1 MLVMAACTCP
11 APVWAD
17 AEVMT
22 VEEAALLLRVPAH
35 ALLELA
41 SAGAVPGRLVGGEWR
56 FSRAALLDWLR
67 GARQDERP
75 SAVADPATVRGR
87 ASLAQPVAG
96 ERPASPTAEVVA
108 LRDQAALLRGGETT
122 LEPGLAYAR
131 TERESFP
138 VLREERRALL
148 TSLTARYG
156 LRNELQVTA
165 RLPWSYRRETS
176 YAVSATPPDVQTSV
190 SEARYTGD
198 LSLSLL
204 GVGLR
209 ETLGR
214 PHLIWSI
221 DSVLPT
227 GPGDRGLGAS
237 AILSK
242 SYDPVVLFGGLAY
255 MHGASLDASNPRRQ
269 LSRNNWRLTLGY
281 TYAVNDNL
289 ALNGL
294 FGGSYASER
303 PAAAG
308 ELPAARETHQVQFG
322 LTWMLRRGLF
332 LEPAVAF
339 AVGGASPDMTV
350 SLNIPYTF

>member
-1 MLVMAACTCP
+1 MLVMAACSCLAP
-11 APVWAD
+11 ARAD
-17 AEVMT
+17 GEVMT
-22 VEEAALLLRVPAH
+22 VEEAALFLRVPAH
-35 ALLELA
+35 ALRELA
-41 SAGAVPGRLVGGEWR
+41 SAGTVPARLVGGEWR

-67 GARQDERP
+67 GSRQDER
-75 SAVADPATVRGR
+75 AIAATDLTAIRGQ
-87 ASLAQPVAG
+87 AS
-96 ERPASPTAEVVA
+96 PASTAEAVA
-108 LRDQAALLRGGETT
+108 LRDQAALLKGGETT
-122 LEPGLAYAR
+122 VELGLAYAR
-131 TERESFP
+131 TDRESFP
-138 VLREERRALL
+138 VLREEQRALL
-148 TSLTARYG
+148 TTLTARYG
-156 LRNELQVTA
+156 VRDELQITA
-165 RLPWSYRRETS
+165 RLPWNYRRDTS
-176 YAVSATPPDVQTSV
+176 HALGGTPPEVQSSV

-269 LSRNNWRLTLGY
+269 LARNNWRLTLGY

-294 FGGSYASER
+294 FAGSYASGR
-303 PAAAG
+303 PAPTG
-308 ELPAARETHQVQFG
+308 ELPAAREAHQVQLG
-322 LTWMLRRGLF
+322 MTWMLRRGLF

-339 AVGGASPDMTV
+339 GVGGASPDMSV